1 MKVSGMVDFWGARLG
16 FLLLAACLAPLTAYL
31 SYTFLPQR
39 WGAILAGSL
48 AIFSG
53 FYYAYLPTTET
64 FGIYMILGIVIFLL
78 IRKLQQDWLEIKES
92 NDEKF
97 TSNRWQTIMKIRFVS
112 PIWIYLLLGGMTGL
126 MYLTRADGLLWFGI
140 SLLAIFIQD
149 YARKTSKQSVEFKG
163 FGIKSLLIS
172 LCLCIIGFLMIISP
186 WVLRNLLYFGSVIA
200 PGSSRAIW
208 LTDYDDLF
216 IYPASQL
223 TFERWIETGSIEIL
237 RTRGWAFGLN
247 LMSSFAV
254 QGAILLSPL
263 IAVGMWVKRRDWRV
277 RLGALA
283 WLSILLIM
291 TLIFPFQGARGGFFH
306 AGAAL
311 QPLFWA
317 LVPVGLMSFVKW
329 GESNR
334 RWHKAR
340 ALRVFSIGLVAI
352 LILMTFFSTW
362 QRLKGRNSSAPA
374 WGETEMAYPQV
385 DEFLIDL
392 NASLGS
398 IVMVNNPPGYYVMT
412 GRPAIVIPDGDLNTS
427 IQAGKRYS
435 AGFLILDENHPQGLK
450 KLYEDP
456 KNYPGLTYLDS
467 LGKMRVFL
475 LEK

>member
-1 MKVSGMVDFWGARLG
+1 MMFIFAGIAVLGVAFFESVPGYMDADYYYASGLRIANDEGWSELFLWNYLSDPAGLPNPAYTYWMPLAGALAGLGMKVSGMVDFWGARLG

-223 TFERWIETGSIEIL
+223 TFERWIETGFIEIL

-263 IAVGMWVKRRDWRV
+263 IAV
-277 RLGALA
+277 
-283 WLSILLIM
+283 
-291 TLIFPFQGARGGFFH
+291 
-306 AGAAL
+306 
-311 QPLFWA
+311 
-317 LVPVGLMSFVKW
+317 
-329 GESNR
+329 
-334 RWHKAR
+334 
-340 ALRVFSIGLVAI
+340 
-352 LILMTFFSTW
+352 
-362 QRLKGRNSSAPA
+362 
-374 WGETEMAYPQV
+374 
-385 DEFLIDL
+385 
-392 NASLGS
+392 
-398 IVMVNNPPGYYVMT
+398 
-412 GRPAIVIPDGDLNTS
+412 
-427 IQAGKRYS
+427 
-435 AGFLILDENHPQGLK
+435 
-450 KLYEDP
+450 
-456 KNYPGLTYLDS
+456 
-467 LGKMRVFL
+467 
-475 LEK
+475 

>member
-1 MKVSGMVDFWGARLG
+1 
-16 FLLLAACLAPLTAYL
+16 
-31 SYTFLPQR
+31 
-39 WGAILAGSL
+39 
-48 AIFSG
+48 
-53 FYYAYLPTTET
+53 
-64 FGIYMILGIVIFLL
+64 
-78 IRKLQQDWLEIKES
+78 
-92 NDEKF
+92 
-97 TSNRWQTIMKIRFVS
+97 
-112 PIWIYLLLGGMTGL
+112 
-126 MYLTRADGLLWFGI
+126 
-140 SLLAIFIQD
+140 LLAIFIQD
-149 YARKTSKQSVEFKG
+149 YARKNGKPPVASKG

-172 LCLCIIGFLMIISP
+172 LCLCMIGFLMIISP
-186 WVLRNLLYFGSVIA
+186 WVLRNLSYFGSVIA

-223 TFERWIETGSIEIL
+223 TYKRWIDTGLIEIL

-277 RLGALA
+277 SLGALA

-329 GESNR
+329 GERNR
-334 RWHKAR
+334 RWHKER
-340 ALRVFSIGLVAI
+340 ALRVFSTGLVAI

-362 QRLKGRNSSAPA
+362 QRLKGRDSSAPA

-385 DEFLIDL
+385 EEFLSDL
-392 NASLGS
+392 NASPGS

-435 AGFLILDENHPQGLK
+435 ASYLILDENHPQGLK
-450 KLYEDP
+450 KLFEDP
-456 KNYPGLTYLDS
+456 KDYPGLTYLDS